1 MPTPEEI
8 REYRE
13 WRAKIINGIWD
24 AEANDITNWAPGVHM
39 RDILPAIGADRLPT
53 HFVSRIV
60 NGLVDDHLVEGAMMV
75 DEETYPTT
83 VKLTSYGRSEVE
95 NWIDGGRPT
104 QSIPVE
110 PSVVINNTTN
120 FHAPVTGSAFVI
132 GSTGTTVN
140 MQTAVG
146 ASLPRLIE
154 ATRQLLTQWPGSED
168 ERESVTADIELLESQ
183 AASDAA
189 PKGWVKAAVR
199 RLLSWAGAAAAAGAS
214 SALSSEVQ
222 QLAGDVLQHL

>member
-24 AEANDITNWAPGVHM
+24 AEANDVINWGPGVQM
-39 RDILPAIGADRLPT
+39 RDILPAIGAERLPT

-95 NWIDGGRPT
+95 NWIDGGQPT
-104 QSIPVE
+104 QAIPVE
-110 PSVVINNTTN
+110 PNVVINNTTN
-120 FHAPVTGSAFVI
+120 FHAPVTSSAFVI

-140 MQTAVG
+140 MQTAAG
-146 ASLPRLIE
+146 DSLPLLIE
-154 ATRQLLTQWPGSED
+154 ATRQLLTQWQGSED
-168 ERESVTADIELLESQ
+168 ERESVTSDIELLESH
-183 AASDAA
+183 AESNAA
-189 PKGWVKAAVR
+189 PKGWIKAAVR
-199 RLLSWAGAAAAAGAS
+199 RLLSWSGTAAAVGAS

-222 QLAGDVLQHL
+222 QLAGDLLQHL